1 MAMKYT
7 DKEIRDSHL
16 LLVVDE
22 RGAYKWS
29 SCCHTDQEVLNMLAA
44 VSLDIQQRMDEEQL
58 AGIES
63 GYGQ

>member
-1 MAMKYT
+1 MAMKCT

-29 SCCHTDQEVLNMLAA
+29 SCRTDQEVLNMLAA
-44 VSLDIQQRMDEEQL
+44 VALDLQQRMDEERL